1 VSYEPIYSLVSST
14 ATGRPDCNVGQFMT
28 SDLRSVGFHES
39 SIARIRRDGTT
50 ITLELEG
57 VHFEMGTLSAS
68 VRLMG
73 VQTITR
79 DGIEVGDLVPE
90 SEDGEVLT
98 LQSTENTLHLIVE
111 WPDFENHQNQTRS
124 YRITYDAL
132 EIEIY

>member
-1 VSYEPIYSLVSST
+1 
-14 ATGRPDCNVGQFMT
+14 MT